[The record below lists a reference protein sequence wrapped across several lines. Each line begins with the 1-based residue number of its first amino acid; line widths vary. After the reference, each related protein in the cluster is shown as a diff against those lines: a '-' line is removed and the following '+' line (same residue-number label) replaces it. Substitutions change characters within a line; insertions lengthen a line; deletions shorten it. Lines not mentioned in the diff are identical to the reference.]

1 MEAQLDPLIRSIKS
15 DGVESARKEAADII
29 AQAKEEARRII
40 ASAEE
45 NGHETLR
52 KVGAETEKLKK
63 TVEDSLRQAARDM
76 VLAVRKELVELF
88 RKLLQQDVSKVLS
101 GESLERIILD
111 LMKGWS
117 GGTAID
123 IQLSAA
129 DASALADGLLKKLKD
144 EMLDDKFVIKPL
156 EGMKAGLRI
165 SFRDGTAY
173 YDFTDEEIS
182 NTLAQLLNPKFVSY
196 LS

>member
-1 MEAQLDPLIRSIKS
+1 MEAQLDPLVRSIKS

-29 AQAKEEARRII
+29 AQAEEEARRII
-40 ASAEE
+40 AAAEE
-45 NGHETLR
+45 NGRETRR
-52 KVGAETEKLKK
+52 KAEAEAEKLAK

-76 VLAVRKELVELF
+76 VLAVRKELESLF
-88 RKLLQQDVSKVLS
+88 RKLLQQDVANVLS
-101 GESLERIILD
+101 GESLGKVILD

-117 GGTAID
+117 AGAAID
-123 IQLSAA
+123 VQLSPKDA
-129 DASALADGLLKKLKD
+129 DALAGSLLKKLKD
-144 EMLDDKFVIKPL
+144 ELQDDEFAIRPL

-173 YDFTDEEIS
+173 FDFTDEEMS
-182 NTLAQLLNPKFVSY
+182 DTLARLLNPKFISY

>member
-1 MEAQLDPLIRSIKS
+1 MEIQLDPLVRSIKS
-15 DGVESARKEAADII
+15 DGVESARKEATDII

-45 NGHETLR
+45 SGRDSLR
-52 KVGAETEKLKK
+52 KVEAETEKLKK
-63 TVEDSLRQAARDM
+63 TVEDSLRQAGRDV
-76 VLAVRKELVELF
+76 VLAVRKELEELF
-88 RKLLQQDVSKVLS
+88 RKLLQQDVAQVLS
-101 GESLERIILD
+101 GESLERIVLG

-117 GGTAID
+117 AGTAIEL
-123 IQLSAA
+123 QLSTSDAA
-129 DASALADGLLKKLKD
+129 ALADSLLKKLKD
-144 EMLDDKFVIKPL
+144 EMLDDEFAIKPL

-173 YDFTDEEIS
+173 FDFTDEEIS